1 MLSDGELKKIIDMSK
16 YSEEEEKWDVQSF
29 SLKEKSL
36 ALPSMKLGGN
46 MNNLNNRFQKRSSKQ
61 VIFQN
66 YGNENEENN
75 INDYKNETRGEIALW
90 RAVLLQAFIDLK
102 TKSKKHVKKPVK
114 REAIKWFRVN
124 KRDLMDVCVLAD
136 YDYNIVVKKAEEI
149 MADNGGV
156 NRCRQRA

>member
-1 MLSDGELKKIIDMSK
+1 MDSFDFTNFIA
-16 YSEEEEKWDVQSF
+16 EEITNSTENDLI
-29 SLKEKSL
+29 SLE
-36 ALPSMKLGGN
+36 N
-46 MNNLNNRFQKRSSKQ
+46 VNSSY
-61 VIFQN
+61 
-66 YGNENEENN
+66 YGDYYEYYV
-75 INDYKNETRGEIALW
+75 NDYKNETRGEIALW

-156 NRCRQRA
+156 NRCRQRV

>member
-1 MLSDGELKKIIDMSK
+1 MNGLDLTNFVAEELTNSAENDPI
-16 YSEEEEKWDVQSF
+16 
-29 SLKEKSL
+29 SLE
-36 ALPSMKLGGN
+36 N
-46 MNNLNNRFQKRSSKQ
+46 VNSSY
-61 VIFQN
+61 
-66 YGNENEENN
+66 YGDYYEYYV
-75 INDYKNETRGEIALW
+75 NDYKNETRGEIALW

-156 NRCRQRA
+156 NRCRQRV

>member
-1 MLSDGELKKIIDMSK
+1 MDSFDFTNFIA
-16 YSEEEEKWDVQSF
+16 EEITNSAENDLI
-29 SLKEKSL
+29 SLE
-36 ALPSMKLGGN
+36 N
-46 MNNLNNRFQKRSSKQ
+46 VNSSY
-61 VIFQN
+61 
-66 YGNENEENN
+66 YGDYYEYYV
-75 INDYKNETRGEIALW
+75 NDYKNETRGEIALW

-149 MADNGGV
+149 MSDNGGV
-156 NRCRQRA
+156 NRCRHRV

>member
-1 MLSDGELKKIIDMSK
+1 MDSFDFTNFIA
-16 YSEEEEKWDVQSF
+16 EEITNSTENDLI
-29 SLKEKSL
+29 SLE
-36 ALPSMKLGGN
+36 N
-46 MNNLNNRFQKRSSKQ
+46 VNSSY
-61 VIFQN
+61 
-66 YGNENEENN
+66 YGDYYEYYV
-75 INDYKNETRGEIALW
+75 NDYKNETRGEIALW

-156 NRCRQRA
+156 NRCRQRGRC

>member
-1 MLSDGELKKIIDMSK
+1 MDSFDFTNFIA
-16 YSEEEEKWDVQSF
+16 EEITNSAENDLI
-29 SLKEKSL
+29 SLE
-36 ALPSMKLGGN
+36 N
-46 MNNLNNRFQKRSSKQ
+46 VNSSY
-61 VIFQN
+61 
-66 YGNENEENN
+66 YGDYYEYYV
-75 INDYKNETRGEIALW
+75 NDYKNETRGEIALW

-156 NRCRQRA
+156 NRCRQRV